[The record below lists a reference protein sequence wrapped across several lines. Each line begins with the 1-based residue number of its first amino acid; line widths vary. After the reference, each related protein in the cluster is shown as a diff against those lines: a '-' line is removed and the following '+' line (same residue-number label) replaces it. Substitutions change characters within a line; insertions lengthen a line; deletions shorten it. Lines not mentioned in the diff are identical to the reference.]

1 MNRELLPIES
11 YDGAPYPEGRNAWG
25 LADVSVCGPV
35 LMTAA
40 ELEFLVQAIPQRGRY
55 CEIGS
60 WCSAGLSWI
69 ADRRPEVYCVGV
81 DCFEGPPNRRLFA
94 ALANW
99 DQRPNVDLFLGRVEN
114 FAWRDSY
121 FDVVLVDGDHRADAV
136 YRDLSIAAEMAK
148 SAAIV
153 FAHDY
158 GSVGHPE
165 VQQAVAQFCEEAAWA
180 IVGRVDSLVKLQ
192 WAPL

>member
-1 MNRELLPIES
+1 MDRELLPIES
-11 YDGAPYPEGRNAWG
+11 KDGAPYPEGRNTFG

-35 LMTAA
+35 LMTRG
-40 ELEFLVQAIPQRGRY
+40 ELDFLLESVPLRGRY

-81 DCFEGPPNRRLFA
+81 DCFEGPPTRRLFA

-99 DQRPNVDLFLGRVEN
+99 DQRPNVELFLGRVEN

-121 FDVVLVDGDHRADAV
+121 FDVCLVDGDHRADAV
-136 YRDLSIAAEMAK
+136 YRDLAAAAEMCK
-148 SAAIV
+148 SSASM

-158 GSVGHPE
+158 GSDGHRE
-165 VQQAVAQFCEEAAWA
+165 VKQAVDQFCQEQAWA